1 MDKPSGAEKRRFD
14 RLEAYHLA
22 KYRIADQPEGEW
34 VSANVLNIGGG
45 GVYLRANQELSVSTI
60 INLRILFPGD
70 TGPVNLK
77 AKVVRVKRSQVK
89 NNIYFD
95 SGLLFLDINDKLQK
109 EIIGKIRRVRQKTEP
124 DQKNK
129 LEKRRSEE

>member
-1 MDKPSGAEKRRFD
+1 MEKPNWEEKRKYY

-34 VSANVLNIGGG
+34 VDANVVNIGGG
-45 GVYLRANQELSVSTI
+45 GVYLRANRELSVSTI

-77 AKVVRVKRSQVK
+77 AKVVRVKRSEVK

-95 SGLLFLDINDKLQK
+95 SGLLFLDIDDKLQK
-109 EIIGKIRRVRQKTEP
+109 EIIKRIERVRKKTEP
-124 DQKNK
+124 DQKK
-129 LEKRRSEE
+129 D

>member
-1 MDKPSGAEKRRFD
+1 MDKPSGADRREFD

-34 VSANVLNIGGG
+34 VDANVMNIGGG
-45 GVYLRANQELSVSTI
+45 GVYLRANRELSLSTI
-60 INLRILFPGD
+60 IDLRILFPGD

-77 AKVVRVKRSQVK
+77 AKVVRVKRAQVK

-95 SGLLFLDINDKLQK
+95 SGLLFLDISDKLQK
-109 EIIGKIRRVRQKTEP
+109 EIIRRIKRVREKMKP
-124 DQKNK
+124 D
-129 LEKRRSEE
+129 EKKD

>member
-1 MDKPSGAEKRRFD
+1 MDKPSGADRRGFD

-45 GVYLRANQELSVSTI
+45 GVYLRANQELSMSTI
-60 INLRILFPGD
+60 INVRILFPGD
-70 TGPVNLK
+70 TGAVNLK
-77 AKVVRVKRSQVK
+77 AKVVWVKRSQVK

-95 SGLLFLDINDKLQK
+95 SGLQFLDINDKLQK
-109 EIIGKIRRVRQKTEP
+109 EIIGKIRRVRQKVEP
-124 DQKNK
+124 DQKNE